1 MPPKKKTKIVK
12 DKGPDLAPPKIVF
25 CRAKPVQ
32 IIDLTIDVDLTS
44 DVDLTIDDD
53 EISDLTNDSSSS
65 TSSRVLPWK
74 SGDWCWLIPEKND
87 DEVID
92 LTNHD
97 YEISYLTNNDDEIS
111 HLTNESRG
119 KKQTK

>member
-65 TSSRVLPWK
+65 TSSRVSPWK

-87 DEVID
+87 DE
-92 LTNHD
+92 
-97 YEISYLTNNDDEIS
+97 
-111 HLTNESRG
+111 TNESRG

>member
-25 CRAKPVQ
+25 VGISIPFICRAKPVQ

-53 EISDLTNDSSSS
+53 EISDLTN
-65 TSSRVLPWK
+65 
-74 SGDWCWLIPEKND
+74 
-87 DEVID
+87 
-92 LTNHD
+92 
-97 YEISYLTNNDDEIS
+97 
-111 HLTNESRG
+111 ESRG
-119 KKQTK
+119 KKQTKWVQCFTISLIIFSFPFLI

>member
-25 CRAKPVQ
+25 CRAKPVE

-53 EISDLTNDSSSS
+53 EISDLTND
-65 TSSRVLPWK
+65 
-74 SGDWCWLIPEKND
+74 D

-97 YEISYLTNNDDEIS
+97 YEISYLTNNDDEVS
-111 HLTNESRG
+111 DLTNESRG